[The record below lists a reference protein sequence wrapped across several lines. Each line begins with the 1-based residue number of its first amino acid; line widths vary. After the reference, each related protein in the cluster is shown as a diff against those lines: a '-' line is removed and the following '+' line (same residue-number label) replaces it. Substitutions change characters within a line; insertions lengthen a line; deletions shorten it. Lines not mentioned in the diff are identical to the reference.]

1 MLGYRPVFL
10 YLLPKPQ
17 KCPRKCVPHFPIA
30 QKWKLSKVKTK
41 IPNEKSYQK
50 AKKKHLCEK
59 TSSSE
64 VI

>member
-50 AKKKHLCEK
+50 AKKK
-59 TSSSE
+59 TPM
-64 VI
+64 